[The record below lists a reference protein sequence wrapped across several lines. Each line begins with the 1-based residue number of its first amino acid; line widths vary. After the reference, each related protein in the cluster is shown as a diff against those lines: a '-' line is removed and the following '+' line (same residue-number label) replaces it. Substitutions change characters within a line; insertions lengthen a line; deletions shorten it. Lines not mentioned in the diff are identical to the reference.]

1 MAVRLVAI
9 SNLFLSVVI
18 VAFVLLVVLS
28 ILLIAL
34 PLCPLRSSTL
44 GTGTVFL
51 PLTLNSDISFLKTDL
66 FLAVSLKL
74 FKVLFFVYSTKIIK
88 QNFLPQAS
96 SAFSIP
102 LAEFLNGILISIV
115 SFLKAASVTLVYGV
129 AKHTLTTDFF
139 AMLFVPPS

>member
-102 LAEFLNGILISIV
+102 LAEFLNGILISI
-115 SFLKAASVTLVYGV
+115 LT
-129 AKHTLTTDFF
+129 KHY
-139 AMLFVPPS
+139 SN